1 METEQVH
8 FKKMPSF
15 NPETLEQETP
25 GYVQDEDD
33 YDDEDYDEDEEA
45 SAEEEYGDDND
56 IEDDQP
62 QSIKILDF
70 DDILDAD
77 DTAEEPFFVKE
88 WGGSIVI
95 KGITKSEFDHLRRMA
110 RNKQNRGRSNY
121 VIEREVLLAGVV
133 TPRLDPAKFN
143 RLQEKSSGAILRIM
157 NKILDKS
164 GLADEAENKREQR
177 FPRKR

>member
-1 METEQVH
+1 METEQIH

-15 NPETLEQETP
+15 NPDDLDETP
-25 GYVQDEDD
+25 SVPYEDGDGFDDDEFEDD
-33 YDDEDYDEDEEA
+33 DEET
-45 SAEEEYGDDND
+45 D
-56 IEDDQP
+56 IEDDVEDDQP
-62 QSIKILDF
+62 RSIKILDF

-77 DTAEEPFFVKE
+77 DTAEENFYVKE

-121 VIEREVLLAGVV
+121 IIEREVLLAGVV
-133 TPRLDPAKFN
+133 QPRLDAARFN